1 MTWVRHRSRSLSWT
15 VLAAVLLVIGQG
27 VWRYS
32 RSAVDVTDD
41 RWGLVMRVVVL
52 GLLVGLYLRAGGAT
66 TASPDGLVVHD
77 GVRRHTLP
85 RATIR
90 AVEPDAA
97 RNGAVAVLQGG
108 RRVELPG
115 VAGSEVPSVRR
126 ALRR

>member
-1 MTWVRHRSRSLSWT
+1 MTWVRHRSRSLAWT
-15 VLAAVLLVIGQG
+15 VLAAVLLVVGQG

-32 RSAVDVTDD
+32 RGAVDITDD

-66 TASPDGLVVHD
+66 TASRDGLVVHD

-85 RATIR
+85 RATVR
-90 AVEPDAA
+90 AIEPDAT
-97 RNGAVAVLQGG
+97 RNGAVAVLHGG

-115 VAGSEVPSVRR
+115 VAGSDVRAVRR
-126 ALRR
+126 ALKG